1 MEERWRK
8 EWITC
13 EKDRERE
20 RLSKIE
26 QAPPRQSNCREQKE
40 RKCTNVNE
48 ITNFFLFFFFRIV
61 SVNSV
66 IEA

>member
-20 RLSKIE
+20 TLKNRASSASTKQLSRAKGAE
-26 QAPPRQSNCREQKE
+26 MYQRERNNK
-40 RKCTNVNE
+40 
-48 ITNFFLFFFFRIV
+48 FFSFFSFL
-61 SVNSV
+61 
-66 IEA
+66 ELCL